1 MFSEKINKLSQ
12 ALSIYFNQIVYNLKE
27 EGRDIITLSLGEAYF
42 DIPLYDFNNLD
53 LEKSHHYSS
62 SRGTSGLRKKISE
75 YYNKNYKTKIDPQHE
90 ILISA
95 GSKPLIF
102 MALFSILNSRDEVI
116 ILEPAWLSYC
126 EQIKLCGGE
135 VKFINYKE
143 NIANIGKYLS
153 KKSKIIIVNNPNNP
167 AGKLYSKREI
177 LNLINIAKKKNIWLI
192 FDEAYSDFVEK
203 TFISAYH
210 FKEKYNKIIVIN
222 SLSKNFGIS
231 GWRLGYIIAE
241 KNFIFQILKLNQHL
255 LTCAPS
261 ILMNYI
267 EFYFTSL
274 IKITK
279 PQIKKLIQKRKK
291 IKKIMNKIGL
301 KYLSGSS
308 TFYFFINLEKA
319 QSSLHDLCLYLL
331 LKHNISI
338 VPGEAY
344 GTSTKKFVRIS
355 IGTET
360 EERIEEALRLIKNL
374 EQKKIEKKEIANLL
388 KINNLQYY
396 N

>member
-1 MFSEKINKLSQ
+1 MYSKKINKLSQ

-53 LEKSHHYSS
+53 LEKSHHYTS
-62 SRGTSGLRKKISE
+62 SRGTPGLRKKISE

-126 EQIKLCGGE
+126 EQIKLCGGK
-135 VKFINYKE
+135 VKFVNYKE
-143 NIANIGKYLS
+143 NIIHIDKYLS

-167 AGKLYSKREI
+167 AGKLYNKREI

-192 FDEAYSDFVEK
+192 FDEAYSDFVEE
-203 TFISAYH
+203 TFISAYS
-210 FKEKYNKIIVIN
+210 FKKKYNKIIVIN

-255 LTCAPS
+255 ITCAPS

-267 EFYFTSL
+267 EFYFNNL
-274 IKITK
+274 IAITK
-279 PQIKKLIQKRKK
+279 PQIKKLIKKRIK
-291 IKKIMNKIGL
+291 IKNIMDKIGL

-308 TFYFFINLEKA
+308 TFYFFINLEKS
-319 QSSLHDLCLYLL
+319 QSSLLDVCLYLL
-331 LKHNISI
+331 LKHNIAI

-374 EQKKIEKKEIANLL
+374 EQKKIKKKEIASLL
-388 KINNLQYY
+388 KIHNLQYY